1 MRRQYPPGYNTWR
14 GMKQRCY
21 NPRNP
26 SYKYYGGLGI
36 TVCAAW
42 LTSYEAFLQDVGPPP
57 PNTELDRIDPSGNY
71 TPENCEWVTAAENLR
86 NRRKPIIP
94 GVIPYTGASRTMT
107 TCILHYADGTEES
120 VSLTWEEWRQMWN
133 SLIHNGK
140 RVRSVTVNK
149 KTIEFL

>member
-1 MRRQYPPGYNTWR
+1 
-14 GMKQRCY
+14 
-21 NPRNP
+21 
-26 SYKYYGGLGI
+26 
-36 TVCAAW
+36 
-42 LTSYEAFLQDVGPPP
+42 
-57 PNTELDRIDPSGNY
+57 
-71 TPENCEWVTAAENLR
+71 
-86 NRRKPIIP
+86 
-94 GVIPYTGASRTMT
+94 MT